1 MKKKMPYVLAGIL
14 LMISLMCMACG
25 STQEAT
31 ALPDDANESIQDE
44 EDEDLQNDPNDG
56 LGGDL
61 NEDTVND
68 FSGFEGIWLGEANN
82 DYDYMEFDSEGN
94 WTLYLSGEV
103 MDEGYLRY
111 EPEWE
116 AIYAYSNRDDSGSR
130 IAMEEGQL
138 YSAAYGYFNPG
149 EGMEYLWYKDG
160 GEFTEDDEPVAY
172 VENGSGGSGNQNAH
186 PDSYWSWDSDL
197 CQRNVS
203 EFEGVWYYDGD
214 LSAEMYVVIDGNGD
228 WSYYQRTPGAEAAE
242 MDHAYSLIPRMKQV
256 PIMRILPY
264 MMAYPTRYSTL
275 TAICSYGEMKALITG
290 WSDGKEEQ
298 SMKKR
303 QIKRFFLTVPVV
315 LGLSLVACG
324 ASGNVAGD
332 DWRTSGVVA
341 GSGTITHDGQSD
353 VLVSFIDEYG
363 DNLSTITIGE
373 EDQDTA
379 EKTDPAMN
387 LEDYVGLWEYQ
398 GENRWLRIH
407 DDSTWE
413 FVNDQDDVIESGT
426 LWVEEN
432 GITLHFDGS
441 GDTLQ
446 LDLTI
451 SGDLMDLTN
460 GGSLFPVE
468 AIQSSVPYFTRN
480 GLEMNAEVE
489 LGTFLLANGASSYS
503 GEGNGYRRSDC
514 YWEVTK
520 KADDIHNGIR
530 DLHFD
535 AICYIPES
543 AISTAANG
551 TVVVSSE
558 LYDAYTG
565 MWLTAGSTFNNSSRG
580 DNYYLHTVSWR
591 GNSYLIEFTYS
602 TDWNFQVGDWGAV
615 LTKSYSVYMPADYDG
630 LVFAAQAEPDT
641 YQESARKM
649 QLDSISPEACV
660 LDLDTLEPYS
670 SLYFSLCD

>member
-1 MKKKMPYVLAGIL
+1 MKKQQTKMCCLAAAVMFGFVL
-14 LMISLMCMACG
+14 SACG
-25 STQEAT
+25 ST
-31 ALPDDANESIQDE
+31 DD
-44 EDEDLQNDPNDG
+44 
-56 LGGDL
+56 
-61 NEDTVND
+61 
-68 FSGFEGIWLGEANN
+68 
-82 DYDYMEFDSEGN
+82 
-94 WTLYLSGEV
+94 
-103 MDEGYLRY
+103 
-111 EPEWE
+111 
-116 AIYAYSNRDDSGSR
+116 
-130 IAMEEGQL
+130 
-138 YSAAYGYFNPG
+138 
-149 EGMEYLWYKDG
+149 
-160 GEFTEDDEPVAY
+160 
-172 VENGSGGSGNQNAH
+172 
-186 PDSYWSWDSDL
+186 
-197 CQRNVS
+197 
-203 EFEGVWYYDGD
+203 
-214 LSAEMYVVIDGNGD
+214 
-228 WSYYQRTPGAEAAE
+228 
-242 MDHAYSLIPRMKQV
+242 
-256 PIMRILPY
+256 
-264 MMAYPTRYSTL
+264 
-275 TAICSYGEMKALITG
+275 
-290 WSDGKEEQ
+290 
-298 SMKKR
+298 
-303 QIKRFFLTVPVV
+303 
-315 LGLSLVACG
+315 
-324 ASGNVAGD
+324 VAGD

-341 GSGTITHDGQSD
+341 GSGTITHDGKSVDVLVTVSETSAAFYWDEPEQVLYDSVLFPMHVPDAEQAFNAISFDDMDGDGESD

-379 EKTDPAMN
+379 EETDPAMN

-503 GEGNGYRRSDC
+503 GKGNGYRRSDC
-514 YWEVTK
+514 YWEITK
-520 KADDIHNGIR
+520 RADDIHDGIR

-543 AISTAANG
+543 AISSAANG

-660 LDLDTLEPYS
+660 LDLDTLDPYS

>member
-1 MKKKMPYVLAGIL
+1 
-14 LMISLMCMACG
+14 
-25 STQEAT
+25 
-31 ALPDDANESIQDE
+31 
-44 EDEDLQNDPNDG
+44 
-56 LGGDL
+56 
-61 NEDTVND
+61 
-68 FSGFEGIWLGEANN
+68 
-82 DYDYMEFDSEGN
+82 
-94 WTLYLSGEV
+94 
-103 MDEGYLRY
+103 
-111 EPEWE
+111 
-116 AIYAYSNRDDSGSR
+116 
-130 IAMEEGQL
+130 
-138 YSAAYGYFNPG
+138 
-149 EGMEYLWYKDG
+149 
-160 GEFTEDDEPVAY
+160 
-172 VENGSGGSGNQNAH
+172 
-186 PDSYWSWDSDL
+186 
-197 CQRNVS
+197 
-203 EFEGVWYYDGD
+203 
-214 LSAEMYVVIDGNGD
+214 
-228 WSYYQRTPGAEAAE
+228 
-242 MDHAYSLIPRMKQV
+242 
-256 PIMRILPY
+256 
-264 MMAYPTRYSTL
+264 
-275 TAICSYGEMKALITG
+275 MKALITG

-324 ASGNVAGD
+324 ASGDVAGD

-341 GSGTITHDGQSD
+341 GSGTITHDGESD

-379 EKTDPAMN
+379 EETDPAMN

-446 LDLTI
+446 LDLTV
-451 SGDLMDLTN
+451 SGVLMDLTN

-503 GEGNGYRRSDC
+503 GEGNGYRRSD
-514 YWEVTK
+514 YWEITK
-520 KADDIHNGIR
+520 KADDIHDGIR

-543 AISTAANG
+543 AISPAANG

-602 TDWNFQVGDWGAV
+602 TDWDFQVGDWGAV
-615 LTKSYSVYMPADYDG
+615 LTKSYSVYLPADYDG

-649 QLDSISPEACV
+649 QLDSIAPEACV
-660 LDLDTLEPYS
+660 LDLDTLDPYS